1 MNADVACVVDDADG
15 EAREADEDGR
25 VVVADAA
32 AAVAVGG
39 AGAAAV
45 GGVGGD
51 EPLLVGVE
59 SREARP

>member
-39 AGAAAV
+39 GGAAV